1 MRTVSLGVV
10 AGLSLSLWLIP
21 TPAYA
26 GPGGDPI
33 CAFQPDG
40 CLREHPYTVR
50 SGDWLW
56 KISRRHL
63 TAHGL
68 NAHDNRLVKRHADEI
83 YDRNRAVIGA
93 NPSRIR
99 PGMRL
104 LLPTLDR

>member
-1 MRTVSLGVV
+1 MRVLPLG
-10 AGLSLSLWLIP
+10 AAAALSLVLVATP

-26 GPGGDPI
+26 GPGGDPV

-63 TAHGL
+63 TEHGL
-68 NAHDNRLVKRHADEI
+68 NARDNRLVKRHADEI
-83 YDRNRAVIGA
+83 YARNRGVIGT